1 MFKDQKREYIKK
13 KEKEKEVGYETLL
26 GKKRM
31 EICFPRRIK
40 TQTKTFCSQET
51 MPGRRQIGALHT

>member
-26 GKKRM
+26 GKNGWKYAFR
-31 EICFPRRIK
+31 E
-40 TQTKTFCSQET
+40 E
-51 MPGRRQIGALHT
+51 